1 MFELMPY
8 DRRRHAAMY
17 DPWNAMEDFEK
28 SVFGGDMVTAF
39 KTDIKDTGDAFVLE
53 ADMPGFDKKDIK
65 LELNGDSLTI
75 SAERNEKSE
84 EKDKKGNYIRR
95 ERSYGSYSRSFDVSG
110 IDTEKIGAEYRDGVL
125 KLTMPKRG
133 EAEKGARHIKI
144 N

>member
-17 DPWNAMEDFEK
+17 DPWKAMEDFEK
-28 SVFGGDMVTAF
+28 SVFGGDMVTDF